1 MIIKR
6 QDKEDRKMLN
16 QAIIV
21 GKITNIDY
29 DKGIT
34 ISVTRNYK
42 NEHGVY
48 EVDVVIAKDYRS
60 VMKSAKKYLK
70 VGNVVAV
77 KGTLQTD
84 PTEKLE
90 FVIEKFSFID

>member
-1 MIIKR
+1 
-6 QDKEDRKMLN
+6 MLN

-48 EVDVVIAKDYRS
+48 EVDVVIAKDYRG
-60 VMKSAKKYLK
+60 VMKSAKKYIEIGK
-70 VGNVVAV
+70 VIAI

-84 PTEKLE
+84 PSSTLE
-90 FVIEKFSFID
+90 FVVEKLSFID

>member
-1 MIIKR
+1 
-6 QDKEDRKMLN
+6 MLN

-48 EVDVVIAKDYRS
+48 EVDVVFAKDYRG
-60 VMKSAKKYLK
+60 VMKSAKKYIEIGK
-70 VGNVVAV
+70 VIAI

-84 PTEKLE
+84 PSSTLE
-90 FVIEKFSFID
+90 FVVEKLSFID